1 MKPTAISWGTAAL
14 MSLVTAAQADVF
26 VLTNGDRVTG
36 QRLRSTTRTIV
47 VQTEYG
53 RLTLPRAKVER
64 IVKDD
69 GTEEVMGGAG
79 GAAPAPGAAPAAPAE
94 PAPVRAG
101 MPMGRIV
108 VIITGQSFW
117 LAWDPKNNPNV
128 DPSLRMEVQLDGQ
141 TIASYVDGKADPKD
155 LPGATV
161 NTFSFLA
168 GDTDMEAEAGARL
181 ERPEVRPGRAAL
193 RMAVPFPSDAPVSRK
208 LRVTYQFNAGTRE
221 KPEWKD
227 AVSAEAPFDMGRGT
241 PNFLLLKQAM
251 GKMQF
256 SGFPRRRMRNIQT
269 FRMDLAPGV

>member
-1 MKPTAISWGTAAL
+1 
-14 MSLVTAAQADVF
+14 MSLATAAQADVF

-36 QRLRSTTRTIV
+36 QRLRSTSTNIV

-53 RLTLPRAKVER
+53 RLTIARSRIER

-69 GTEEVMGGAG
+69 GTEEVVAADSG
-79 GAAPAPGAAPAAPAE
+79 GAAPASPAAAAPAPSE
-94 PAPVRAG
+94 LVPLRPG
-101 MPMGRIV
+101 MPTARIV

-128 DPSLRMEVQLDGQ
+128 DPSLRMEVQLDGH
-141 TIASYVDGKADPKD
+141 TIASYVDAKTDPKD

-168 GDTDMEAEAGARL
+168 GDTTTEAAAGARL
-181 ERPEVRPGRAAL
+181 EPPEARPGRAAL
-193 RMAVPFPSDAPVSRK
+193 RMTVSFPSDAPVSRK
-208 LRVTYQFNAGTRE
+208 LRVAYQFNAGTRE
-221 KPEWKD
+221 NPEWKD
-227 AVSAEAPFDMGRGT
+227 AASTEAQFDMGRRT

-256 SGFPRRRMRNIQT
+256 SGFPRRRMRNIES
-269 FRMDLAPGV
+269 FRMDLAPGA